1 MMSEVPSQRGGTPSA
16 TSHSGTSSPLLSNSR
31 STQYNRKYVVVDD
44 GILSNN
50 GRSSNS
56 PARDDR
62 VVTVGQRT
70 SDKTSSHSHQGSG
83 ELPCSPPNRGSDGSL
98 HNIFPRLLG
107 LAVPLSSEKQLVEE
121 LKGQIISSGTRAF
134 QLEKD
139 TQDVVKLK
147 KIIAELEKD
156 RSRLSNELLDNQVVV
171 GSLKQ
176 KVSMLHEQNGQLAK
190 LVQSEK
196 GGSAEMLA
204 VRNTL
209 AASLAQLKKLDEQ
222 VRTIPLLKKQLHQ
235 LTEENSQLKM
245 SEAVRLP
252 EQLPEGVKPA
262 DYLTLKAENQELH
275 AKNNMLADQL
285 QQLGVQLKN
294 ISSFSDSLRKDMETI
309 ENVKPANAL
318 LEARIHSLEQ
328 EKDQLYQE
336 ILDLKSHHVPLDID
350 SAQLYKQVTEL
361 EAANSLLRNRMEQL
375 KTDTR
380 QQKEQLLFGLLEMEA
395 LNVKAKKHEL
405 ENRILAVEQSNHSL
419 NDVHRN
425 HLISPSPEPRAVPDD
440 DLEEVA
446 STQPPE
452 YRSQLLK
459 IKQLEVHI
467 EQSHKLLHNLL
478 CERTE
483 LQAKVSEL
491 ENVLEEKGIEEQK
504 RKLEGSERTLSLAR
518 EKISMLEKELRPAHM
533 NGVDAQQALSAED
546 RELKAQL
553 TMEQKQYIEL
563 KKSFRMLEE
572 KCHAQEVV
580 AEKAELLKVD
590 KKKAEKKLKEIKK
603 KYSTVATEL
612 TNCVELM
619 KNYQIQCVSLAEEL
633 EKSKAEL
640 KGLREEHAGLKA
652 RLEVEEVEK
661 NVGLEGQIEGAVVA
675 EMRSKCECLES
686 QQTLTLKKCE
696 ELECK
701 LQEEQ
706 RRLIYISTENA
717 TLNAKLIDLEE
728 HKTRLEV
735 NLEEAHQ
742 TKASLLQDRTD
753 LEAVVGV
760 LRNKEL
766 GMKDLETRLHK
777 LKSEN
782 AELATE
788 VGNLQQKLALVLNDL
803 SVRSQSQEQ
812 QLAKLSGEKEGAE
825 ATIRELKGECD
836 SLRLATHSLRQQ
848 LATSQEEMSQKI
860 AILQA
865 DLDRSEGESD
875 KVLAEKRIISSELDR
890 EKQRMVRL
898 TEAVATSEREL
909 ASSKSELVSIGE
921 VIKTLNARLEQ
932 QSSMLKEKEQKLIL
946 AEKEL
951 QQIQTL
957 KSELKDAID
966 KKTEVSSD
974 TKVKEQRISDLEATH
989 QKKTE
994 EIRLLQ
1000 QKIDSLEKDLKSLR
1014 SDLANAS
1021 KRTNSLNTQF
1031 DEVSASLRAE
1041 HEKSRSLEKE
1051 LKQLQTKEIP
1061 KLKAEL
1067 EMALNEKKAALAEV
1081 ILKKKQLSEVE
1092 QTLAA
1097 KLQELDAVQQ
1107 SSKVSIEGFA
1117 HRVTSLEEALEV
1129 SRSVSTNELRKAE
1142 AEHAKVSVEHAK
1154 IMLEN
1159 EKHLK
1164 QSQGE
1169 LQAARL
1175 EMKNLQLQLDSLRAS
1190 QRTLTQDKLELE
1202 RRCVLVPQL
1211 EQSVKNHMEQL
1222 KKAQQRDS
1230 AQSKQLEELQNANR
1244 TLSNQV
1250 EGYVATISSLTRKL
1264 DDAESKEIEL
1274 EELKRKIQKAM
1285 GDSSQLKQ
1293 DNKQLLALFR
1303 DLPNYSSEA
1312 NETLREEN
1320 RKLEQQV
1327 SILSQWN
1334 DKQREKL
1341 DALEK
1346 RVDDLSAERDQLH
1359 VQLTEME
1366 GAERENAQLRQ
1377 ELKEIEMEVRSLKRR
1392 AQVEFNEETKVKLQ
1406 TQSQLLQV
1414 FNEHN
1419 TKLQKQV
1426 KELVAKVLSLG
1437 GELERRTAASPPPM
1451 PDSCIGLENGGLHR
1465 TLDANMINRISE
1477 LEEENKVLQQ
1487 RLAELGRPD
1496 RFKYITASARRR
1508 SAAFNAISSIPMTPE
1523 TEEVPVIVPHEML
1536 LPLSL
1541 LADAL
1546 GTSPEANTPQTTEY
1560 MNSISKGWFACMS
1573 QKTLTLNCAECY
1585 VTTVSRLS
1593 SKLLVKV
1600 INLQDDKGNTA
1611 LHYAVANEKFDIVAL
1626 LISFKICNT
1635 NVVNNAGYTPVMLG
1649 AAYNVSCDGDESK
1662 CIMKQLIGTG
1672 DVNARFSHDGQTAL
1686 MLAASSGSLELV
1698 NILIECGAD
1707 VNLQNKDGSTAL
1719 MFACENRN
1727 IEIVKRLLEVP
1738 GCNAGLEDN
1747 DRKTALKIATEAG
1760 HKEMRSLLNNFLRF
1774 SIKAIRTK

>member
-1 MMSEVPSQRGGTPSA
+1 M
-16 TSHSGTSSPLLSNSR
+16 
-31 STQYNRKYVVVDD
+31 
-44 GILSNN
+44 
-50 GRSSNS
+50 
-56 PARDDR
+56 
-62 VVTVGQRT
+62 GQRT

-83 ELPCSPPNRGSDGSL
+83 ELPCSPPSRGSDGSL
-98 HNIFPRLLG
+98 HDIFPRLSG
-107 LAVPLSSEKQLVEE
+107 LAAPTSSERQLVEE

-156 RSRLSNELLDNQVVV
+156 RGRLSNELLDNQVVV

-196 GGSAEMLA
+196 GGSAEVLA

-222 VRTIPLLKKQLHQ
+222 VRTIPMLKKQLQQ
-235 LTEENSQLKM
+235 LTEENNQLKL
-245 SEAVRLP
+245 SEATRLP
-252 EQLPEGVKPA
+252 EQLPAGVKPA

-275 AKNNMLADQL
+275 ATNKKLADQL
-285 QQLGVQLKN
+285 QQLGVQLN
-294 ISSFSDSLRKDMETI
+294 TISSFSDALRKNMEAI
-309 ENVKPANAL
+309 ENAKPANIL
-318 LEARIHSLEQ
+318 LEARIQSLEQ

-336 ILDLKSHHVPLDID
+336 ILDLKSHQHVPLDID
-350 SAQLYKQVTEL
+350 TAQLSKQVTEL
-361 EAANSLLRNRMEQL
+361 EAAKSLLHNRMEQL
-375 KTDTR
+375 KIDTR
-380 QQKEQLLFGLLEMEA
+380 QQKEQLLFGLLEVEA

-405 ENRILAVEQSNHSL
+405 ENRILAVEQSNHCL
-419 NDVHRN
+419 NDVRHN

-467 EQSHKLLHNLL
+467 EQSHKLLQNLL

-483 LQAKVSEL
+483 LQAKISEL
-491 ENVLEEKGIEEQK
+491 ESVVEEKGIEELK

-518 EKISMLEKELRPAHM
+518 ERIAMLEKELRSVHM
-533 NGVDAQQALSAED
+533 NGVDMQQTLSGED

-553 TMEQKQYIEL
+553 TREQKQHIEL
-563 KKSFRMLEE
+563 KKSFRVLEE
-572 KCHAQEVV
+572 KCHAHEVV
-580 AEKAELLKVD
+580 TEKAELLKAD

-603 KYSTVATEL
+603 KYCTVATEL

-619 KNYQIQCVSLAEEL
+619 KNYQIQCASLAEEL

-640 KGLREEHAGLKA
+640 KGMREEHAVLKA
-652 RLEVEEVEK
+652 RLEVAEVEK
-661 NVGLEGQIEGAVVA
+661 NVGLEGQIEGALVA
-675 EMRSKCECLES
+675 ELQSKCESLES
-686 QQTLTLKKCE
+686 QQTLAQKKCE

-706 RRLIYISTENA
+706 RKLLHSSAENA
-717 TLNAKLIDLEE
+717 TLNAKLTDLEE
-728 HKTRLEV
+728 HKVRLEA
-735 NLEEAHQ
+735 NLEKAHQ
-742 TKASLLQDRTD
+742 TNATLLQDRTE
-753 LEAVVGV
+753 LEVVVGV

-766 GMKDLETRLHK
+766 GTKDLETRLHK
-777 LKSEN
+777 LQSEN
-782 AELATE
+782 AQLATE
-788 VGNLQQKLALVLNDL
+788 VGSLQQKLALVSNDL
-803 SVRSQSQEQ
+803 SMHSKSHEQ
-812 QLAKLSGEKEGAE
+812 QVAKLIGEKEGAE
-825 ATIRELKGECD
+825 ATIRALKGECD
-836 SLRLATHSLRQQ
+836 SLRLGTHNLQQQ
-848 LATSQEEMSQKI
+848 LATSQEEMSQRI

-865 DLDRSEGESD
+865 DLDRSEGELD
-875 KVLAEKRIISSELDR
+875 KVLAEKRAISSELDR
-890 EKQRMVRL
+890 EKQLRVRL
-898 TEAVATSEREL
+898 TEAVTTCEREL
-909 ASSKSELVSIGE
+909 ASSKSELASRGE
-921 VIKTLNARLEQ
+921 VVKSLNTRLEQ
-932 QSSMLKEKEQKLIL
+932 QSSALKEKEQRLDV

-951 QQIQTL
+951 EQMLTL

-989 QKKTE
+989 LKKTE

-1000 QKIDSLEKDLKSLR
+1000 QKIDSQERELKSLR

-1041 HEKSRSLEKE
+1041 HEKTRVLEKE

-1061 KLKAEL
+1061 KLKTEL
-1067 EMALNEKKAALAEV
+1067 ETALNEKKAAIAELT
-1081 ILKKKQLSEVE
+1081 LKKKQLIEVE
-1092 QTLAA
+1092 QNLAA

-1107 SSKVSIEGFA
+1107 SSKVSIESFA
-1117 HRVTSLEEALEV
+1117 HRVTSLAEELEV
-1129 SRSVSTNELRKAE
+1129 SRTVNTNELRKAE
-1142 AEHAKVSVEHAK
+1142 AEHAKVLAEHAK

-1164 QSQGE
+1164 QSQAE
-1169 LQAARL
+1169 LQAAHL
-1175 EMKNLQLQLDSLRAS
+1175 EMKNLQLQSDSLRAS
-1190 QRTLTQDKLELE
+1190 QRTLTQEKLELE

-1211 EQSVKNHMEQL
+1211 EQSVKNHVEQL
-1222 KKAQQRDS
+1222 KKVQQHDS

-1250 EGYVATISSLTRKL
+1250 EGYVATIASLTRKL
-1264 DDAESKEIEL
+1264 DDAESKEMEL

-1303 DLPNYSSEA
+1303 ELPSYSSEA

-1346 RVDDLSAERDQLH
+1346 RVDDMSAERDELH
-1359 VQLTEME
+1359 VQLSEKE

-1377 ELKEIEMEVRSLKRR
+1377 ELKEVEMEVRSLKRR

-1419 TKLQKQV
+1419 NKLQKQV

-1437 GELERRTAASPPPM
+1437 GELDRRTAASPPPM
-1451 PDSCIGLENGGLHR
+1451 PDSCIGLENGELHT
-1465 TLDANMINRISE
+1465 TLDANMASRISE
-1477 LEEENKVLQQ
+1477 LEEENKALQQ
-1487 RLAELGRPD
+1487 RLEELGRPD

-1523 TEEVPVIVPHEML
+1523 TEEFPISVPPEML

-1541 LADAL
+1541 LTDAL
-1546 GTSPEANTPQTTEY
+1546 GTSPEVNTPQTVCT
-1560 MNSISKGWFACMS
+1560 
-1573 QKTLTLNCAECY
+1573 
-1585 VTTVSRLS
+1585 
-1593 SKLLVKV
+1593 
-1600 INLQDDKGNTA
+1600 
-1611 LHYAVANEKFDIVAL
+1611 
-1626 LISFKICNT
+1626 
-1635 NVVNNAGYTPVMLG
+1635 
-1649 AAYNVSCDGDESK
+1649 
-1662 CIMKQLIGTG
+1662 
-1672 DVNARFSHDGQTAL
+1672 
-1686 MLAASSGSLELV
+1686 
-1698 NILIECGAD
+1698 
-1707 VNLQNKDGSTAL
+1707 
-1719 MFACENRN
+1719 
-1727 IEIVKRLLEVP
+1727 
-1738 GCNAGLEDN
+1738 
-1747 DRKTALKIATEAG
+1747 
-1760 HKEMRSLLNNFLRF
+1760 
-1774 SIKAIRTK
+1774 